1 MDGWVDGWMVGRWM
15 GAAWR
20 AIPKHHPSIHPS
32 ALSIRGAPLGHARAQ
47 CAQLLNTG
55 GTGRRRRLGRLRGS
69 AQWHARRAAT
79 HHPAAQLA
87 GQGEAPRHPLATP
100 FIPRAPLTSS
110 PPLTPSERHAQEPAA
125 PCLQAATLCVAG
137 AALRQ
142 PSVLRATARTEDLA
156 RRGAA
161 NVISALRACIALCVT
176 ILCVTHAAPRSAPHS
191 APGSASPSRRG
202 SWRRCRGCSGPPTTR
217 GSEATPRSTPRPTT
231 SLTCVRR

>member
-110 PPLTPSERHAQEPAA
+110 PPLTPSEHHAQEPAA
-125 PCLQAATLCVAG
+125 PMSPGCNPMCCRCRSSPTQRPSRDRPDRGSGSTRRGQCHQCVACVHCIVCHHTVCHTCCTTQRTTQRT
-137 AALRQ
+137 RQ
-142 PSVLRATARTEDLA
+142 
-156 RRGAA
+156 
-161 NVISALRACIALCVT
+161 CVT
-176 ILCVTHAAPRSAPHS
+176 
-191 APGSASPSRRG
+191 
-202 SWRRCRGCSGPPTTR
+202 
-217 GSEATPRSTPRPTT
+217 
-231 SLTCVRR
+231 